1 MDEKDLI
8 KRLNAGDEDAFE
20 AAFKKH
26 FTMLSLYAE
35 HYVRDKHIAREIV
48 ENFFCDFWENC
59 VGIKIESN
67 LTGYLVKS
75 IQNRCLKYL
84 RHEKVK
90 QKYIESCQYL
100 FTDRELLEPVSDDY
114 PEALLIS
121 HELEKEISDAIESLP
136 DKCRKIFLL
145 NRFDNLTYRKIAEK
159 LGISVNTVKTQM
171 ARALQKLRSHLKDY
185 LIKY

>member
-1 MDEKDLI
+1 MDEGELI
-8 KRLNAGDEDAFE
+8 NRLNAGDEDAFE
-20 AAFKKH
+20 AVFTKH
-26 FTMLSLYAE
+26 FAKLCLYAE
-35 HYVRDKHIAREIV
+35 HYVREKYIAREIV
-48 ENFFCDFWENC
+48 ENFFCDFWENSTD
-59 VGIKIESN
+59 ITIESN
-67 LTGYLVKS
+67 LAGYLVRS
-75 IQNRCLKYL
+75 IHNRCLKYI

-90 QKYIESCQYL
+90 QKYVERSQYL

-136 DKCRKIFLL
+136 DQCKKIFLL
-145 NRFDNLTYRKIAEK
+145 NRFDNLTYLKIAEK

-171 ARALQKLRSHLKDY
+171 ARALQKLRSRLKGY